1 MVSVAVAIDD
11 IEARADVLH
20 DHVYCSKAI
29 QNAADTLM
37 TCFNLP
43 EEQTEFETSSDITD
57 YQEAQNCPSSEEYI
71 DSEDN
76 DDTSV
81 TDDGLEEPQLD
92 FQMCIVFW
100 KQLIRLFHEVLHLL
114 MWPCSGAN
122 CES

>member
-57 YQEAQNCPSSEEYI
+57 YQKVQNCPSSEEYI